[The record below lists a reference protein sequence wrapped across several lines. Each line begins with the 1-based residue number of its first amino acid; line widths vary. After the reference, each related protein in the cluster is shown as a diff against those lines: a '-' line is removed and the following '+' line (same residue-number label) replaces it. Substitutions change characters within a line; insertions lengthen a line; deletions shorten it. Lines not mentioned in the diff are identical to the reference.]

1 MSALIAVYAKDDEH
15 SFNEIPDL
23 IDRAFEEI
31 ADPEG
36 IVVVIV
42 GNKSDLEEG
51 VDESKARKLIE
62 EEVADEFFAVSAKN
76 GTKVNDVF
84 EFIARKIKAQ
94 SDD

>member
-1 MSALIAVYAKDDEH
+1 MIAVYAKDDEH

-76 GTKVNDVF
+76 GTNVNEVF